1 MNKSVKS
8 RILSAVSVTIGMNIA
23 AVLLGETFSLGKSI
37 LFAIVYYGV
46 DSLFALLR
54 NKK

>member
-8 RILSAVSVTIGMNIA
+8 RILSAVSVTIGMNIGV
-23 AVLLGETFSLGKSI
+23 VLLGGTVSLWKSI
-37 LFAIVYYGV
+37 LFAVVYYGV
-46 DSLFALLR
+46 DSLFYLLR